1 MSIPEFKE
9 DYSSQIPAL
18 QVLHQ
23 LGYTYLSENDIN
35 VLRDNKTSSV
45 LLEPI
50 LREQLA
56 KINKLKI
63 SSTKLAAF
71 NEANIENGILALK
84 NLPMNEGY
92 IAACE
97 ATYNLLTYG
106 KALEQSIDGDKKSFT
121 LQYIDWKKPQ
131 NNVFHVAEEFSVMRS
146 NSKETFRP
154 DIVLFVNGIPLCVIE
169 CKRPDMR
176 DPLRQA
182 ISQHTR
188 NQMEDGI
195 RPLYVYSQLVLSLA
209 TIQAKYATTDT
220 KEEFWANWKEDKENT
235 EELTEI
241 INKPISNEFLAQLLV
256 TRKPNEHQLVKD
268 ILLSERQLS
277 EQDKYLIHLCAP
289 ERLLELAKDYI
300 IFEGGK
306 YKKIA
311 RYQQYFAIKKIA
323 HRIKQMDGGKRKG
336 GVVWHTQGS
345 GKSLTM
351 AMLARKIYQTVQ
363 NPKIILVTDRV
374 DLDTQISE
382 TFARVDVSVH
392 NAKTGNQL
400 VELLKSKS
408 DAVVTTVI
416 NKFETAVRL
425 LEKSPLESNNIFVL
439 IDEGHRT
446 QYGSFNVKMRV
457 VLPNACFLAFTGTPL
472 MKKEKS
478 TSDKF
483 GGIIDAYTILQA
495 VEDGAIVP
503 ILYEGRHAVQDVNQK
518 AIDKGFDYVS
528 ESLDEYEKADLK
540 KKFSRANLLGKTE
553 QRIDEIA
560 RDISEHFISNWGAD
574 RTGEKSGFKGM
585 VVTPDKDTAVK
596 YKKAF
601 DLIGKVTT
609 EVIISA
615 PDDREGN
622 DDVHGE
628 PTDEVVSFYKK
639 MELKHGKNFEERLIN
654 QFKITNEPDLLIVVD
669 KLLTGFDEPRLI
681 VLYICKKLRE
691 HTLLQAIARVNRVA
705 QGKDYGYIIDY
716 EGIIAELDE
725 AMNTYSTFEDFES
738 KDILGT
744 FTNINQEIQK
754 LPQVHA
760 DLNAIFKG
768 VAHKFDVVSYTNLLV
783 DESIRVE
790 FYQRFADFTR
800 ILKLAFSSLEF
811 ELNTPAKTIEMYR
824 TDMKFYAKLRNSVF
838 DAYGDKVDFRKYEKQ
853 LQKLLDQHVTTDEI
867 IRLTEQVS
875 IVDSDAFEKEL
886 EKVVGGRAKAETIAS
901 RTTKHI
907 SEKMD
912 EDPVFYKKLS
922 ELIRQTISDLRA
934 LRISELEA
942 LRKLKEY
949 REQAINKKSD
959 DVPTEL
965 INNEKVIPFFRLLK
979 SDGIISD
986 NDVLCNFAVATDSI
1000 IKQYMVVDWA
1010 NKLDVVRKI
1019 NFYIGEY
1026 LIDELNIPIEK
1037 AEEIA
1042 EKCVEIAK
1050 VRYQ

>member
-1 MSIPEFKE
+1 MSTPEFKE

-35 VLRDNKTSSV
+35 VLRGNKTSSV

-63 SSTKLAAF
+63 SSTKLASF

-106 KALEQSIDGDKKSFT
+106 KALEQSVDGDKKSFT
-121 LQYIDWKKPQ
+121 LQYIDWKKPK

-176 DPLRQA
+176 EPLRQA

-220 KEEFWANWKEDKENT
+220 KEEFWANWKEDKENI

-241 INKPISNEFLAQLLV
+241 INRPISNEFLAKLLV
-256 TRKPNEHQLVKD
+256 PRKPEEHQLVKD
-268 ILLSERQLS
+268 ILLNERQLS

-323 HRIKQMDGGKRKG
+323 HRIKQIDGGKRKG

-503 ILYEGRHAVQDVNQK
+503 ILYEGRHAIQDVNQK

-540 KKFSRANLLGKTE
+540 KKFSRANLIGKTE

-560 RDISEHFISNWGAD
+560 RDISEHFVSNWGAD

-585 VVTPDKDTAVK
+585 VVTPDKDTALK

-654 QFKITNEPDLLIVVD
+654 QFKFTNEPDLLIVVD
-669 KLLTGFDEPRLI
+669 KLLTGFDEPRLV

-744 FTNINQEIQK
+744 FTNINQELQK
-754 LPQVHA
+754 LPQIHA
-760 DLNAIFKG
+760 DLNGIFKG

-811 ELNTPAKTIEMYR
+811 ELNTPAKTIDMYR

-912 EDPVFYKKLS
+912 EDPTFYKKLS

-965 INNEKVIPFFRLLK
+965 MNNEKVIPFFRLLK

-986 NDVLCNFAVATDSI
+986 NDLLCNFAVATDNI
-1000 IKQYMVVDWA
+1000 IKQYVVVDWA

-1050 VRYQ
+1050 VKYQ